1 MHRPDADDGVLK
13 QEHQKEVR
21 NRTVDYSIF
30 LASRPDASVKAP
42 SGPDTS
48 KPVWYRSINNL
59 II

>member
-48 KPVWYRSINNL
+48 KPV
-59 II
+59 